1 MGQLNQNE
9 VDLVINIEQMVSQN
23 PILKLYKEQGTLNTN
38 NFSVNLQK
46 VIDLTNESYEGTE
59 SKNIQ
64 ILFDQFDPKNLISL

>member
-1 MGQLNQNE
+1 
-9 VDLVINIEQMVSQN
+9 MVSQN